1 MGDNGGEPGDLL
13 ITTKIEEHP
22 YYSRDKADVV
32 VELPVT
38 VAEAA
43 LGASI
48 VVPAPDGKKVRV
60 KVPAGTQDGTVLT
73 IRGKG
78 APDLKNKGKHG
89 NLKIRVA
96 VKVPVDMNDEQRKA
110 MEDFLAAS
118 PKDVRPWQ

>member
-1 MGDNGGEPGDLL
+1 MPQTSS
-13 ITTKIEEHP
+13 TTA
-22 YYSRDKADVV
+22 R
-32 VELPVT
+32 
-38 VAEAA
+38 AA
-43 LGASI
+43 AGLGTSI

-73 IRGKG
+73 IKGKG
-78 APDLKNKGKHG
+78 APDLKNKGQHG